1 MSAPRREACG
11 PEPAAGRRCSEAVG
25 GFRRVLRAR
34 AASSRLILVSLMA
47 LSATQFMYAPDP
59 VTVSI
64 SLVCVEVLH
73 ASSVQSEKLHLS

>member
-1 MSAPRREACG
+1 MSVPEA
-11 PEPAAGRRCSEAVG
+11 EPAAGRRCSEAVG

-34 AASSRLILVSLMA
+34 AASSHLILVSLIMRSPLCRLYA
-47 LSATQFMYAPDP
+47 LW
-59 VTVSI
+59 TVRLSI

>member
-1 MSAPRREACG
+1 MWARASSRQALQR
-11 PEPAAGRRCSEAVG
+11 G
-25 GFRRVLRAR
+25 GWRLQAR

-47 LSATQFMYAPDP
+47 LSATQFMYALDP

-73 ASSVQSEKLHLS
+73 ASSVQSEKLHFS